1 MQGKPSILK
10 NLGILT
16 TAQVATMLL
25 SVVALV
31 YIARTVGPHWFGVI
45 QLGVAYLA
53 YVLIVAEWGMG
64 TLGVREVARLAGT
77 RTIHDYAA
85 VHMGL
90 MGVMAFSVLVAGVVS
105 LPLLPFAAA
114 DIWIFL
120 LYLGVVVPNF
130 ATLDW
135 VGIGMERMG
144 WVGIARTSRSGI
156 YAVLVL
162 LLLKPLDGFGG
173 WPGYRWVPVMFLAA
187 YAASMGIMALGVR
200 RWLGRTVWPDFAG
213 WSEWRRRLVAA
224 GPIGAGLLTM
234 RVLLNIDILMLGF
247 LAVPAVVGS
256 YAAAAKII
264 FVLLIAVEVLWRA
277 LLPRLSRLW
286 RQSPTL
292 FRNQYNLYL
301 GAALALFAP
310 VAVGGYLLGER
321 LMILLYKDEY
331 PGAGIIFQVLSISYA
346 LLALGQF
353 CGNGLIACDRQ
364 RAYFPPLLASAG
376 LAVLATGWLI
386 PRHGGLGASYAMLTA
401 HASLLLM
408 TAWISRTLLSRRLL
422 VPLAVAAGGAMAM
435 IGCYLLASA
444 WSVVWLGIA
453 TGGAYLA
460 VAGPGLWWWVRQ
472 QEQRGPAS

>member
-1 MQGKPSILK
+1 
-10 NLGILT
+10 
-16 TAQVATMLL
+16 MLL

-45 QLGVAYLA
+45 QLGVAYMA

-64 TLGVREVARLAGT
+64 TLGVREVARLTGT
-77 RTIHDYAA
+77 TAIHDYAA

-90 MGVMAFSVLVAGVVS
+90 MGAMAFAVLVLGVVT
-105 LPLLPFAAA
+105 LPLLPFTAS
-114 DIWIFL
+114 DIWVFL
-120 LYLGVVVPNF
+120 LYLAAVVPHF

-173 WPGYRWVPVMFLAA
+173 WPGYRWVPVMFLVA
-187 YAASMGIMALGVR
+187 YAASMWIMALGVGQ
-200 RWLGRTVWPDFAG
+200 WLSRPVWPDFAG
-213 WSEWRRRLVAA
+213 WSEWRRRLAA
-224 GPIGAGLLTM
+224 TGPIGAGLLTM

-286 RQSPTL
+286 RLSPAL

-301 GAALALFAP
+301 GCVLALFMP
-310 VAVGGYLLGER
+310 VAVGGHLLGER
-321 LMILLYKDEY
+321 LMTLLYDDEY
-331 PGAGIIFQVLSISYA
+331 PGAGNIFQVLSISYA
-346 LLALGQF
+346 LLAVGQF

-364 RAYFPPLLASAG
+364 RAYFPPLVVSAG

-408 TAWISRTLLSRRLL
+408 TAWISRTLLSRQLL
-422 VPLAVAAGGAMAM
+422 VPLAVAAGGTGAM

-444 WSVVWLGIA
+444 WSVLWLGIIV
-453 TGGAYLA
+453 GIVYLA
-460 VAGPGLWWWVRQ
+460 VAGPGLWWWARQ
-472 QEQRGPAS
+472 QAKREPTV